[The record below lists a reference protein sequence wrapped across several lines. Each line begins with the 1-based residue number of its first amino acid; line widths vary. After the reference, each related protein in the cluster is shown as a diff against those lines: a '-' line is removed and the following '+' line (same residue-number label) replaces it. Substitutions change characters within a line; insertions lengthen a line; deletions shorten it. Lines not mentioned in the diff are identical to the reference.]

1 MVAGK
6 GDNMANKNRYGKNQA
21 RMGVVVSEKVY
32 KALHK
37 AAKANDRSIS
47 GMARFLICEE
57 LKKKGYMDEN
67 GMPIDKKTRDQESY
81 YDALM
86 EEYPGQNYHQAHCEH
101 DHTTHQAEELD
112 THTPESLTCNDCVK
126 ELDIPEPDW
135 SAMREG
141 K

>member
-32 KALHK
+32 KALRK

-67 GMPIDKKTRDQESY
+67 GMPINKKTR
-81 YDALM
+81 
-86 EEYPGQNYHQAHCEH
+86 CEH
-101 DHTTHQAEELD
+101 KHSTYQPEELD
-112 THTPESLTCNDCVK
+112 TITRESYVCDSCGK

-135 SAMREG
+135 SAMRKG

>member
-1 MVAGK
+1 
-6 GDNMANKNRYGKNQA
+6 
-21 RMGVVVSEKVY
+21 
-32 KALHK
+32 
-37 AAKANDRSIS
+37 
-47 GMARFLICEE
+47 
-57 LKKKGYMDEN
+57 
-67 GMPIDKKTRDQESY
+67 MPIDKKTRDQESY

-101 DHTTHQAEELD
+101 DHTTYQEEELG
-112 THTPESLTCNDCVK
+112 THTPRSLTCNDCGK